1 MPLYVGLV
9 YVTVGCDVLASN
21 ILFACI
27 CHI

>member
-1 MPLYVGLV
+1 MPVYVGLV
-9 YVTVGCDVLASN
+9 YVTVGCDMLGSN